1 MLAKRHQRRPSV
13 LSECTACPT
22 GNRAHLASLPVAL
35 CLAWSTRRG
44 PVLARDTGADTLPP
58 PLLTAIAIAIA
69 IALAIAFA

>member
-13 LSECTACPT
+13 LPERTACPT

-35 CLAWSTRRG
+35 CLAWSTRRD
-44 PVLARDTGADTLPP
+44 PVLARDTGADTP

-69 IALAIAFA
+69 IAFA